1 MEDIKK
7 EIVQDVQKE
16 ITATK
21 KRGCG
26 KYVFLTMLVLLL
38 LGAGLVWWFYYNS
51 KSDGTRTV
59 YLVKISHKG
68 NIFKTYEGEALV
80 SIGASP
86 QTSITAD
93 KFIYSVTS
101 PSLYDSLTK
110 YEGQKL
116 TLEYRQYRKTLPWR
130 GDSEYI
136 VTGFKKPAF

>member
-1 MEDIKK
+1 MEDLKNEEAQKVATNKK
-7 EIVQDVQKE
+7 S
-16 ITATK
+16 
-21 KRGCG
+21 GCG
-26 KYVFLTMLVLLL
+26 KYVFMTTVVLLL
-38 LGAGLVWWFYYNS
+38 IFVGLGWWFFFNP

-68 NIFKTYEGEALV
+68 NVFKTYEGEALV

-101 PSLYDSLTK
+101 PALYDSLTK

-116 TLEYRQYRKTLPWR
+116 TLEYQQYRKTLPWR

-136 VTGFKKPAF
+136 VTGFTKPAF

>member
-1 MEDIKK
+1 MEDVKFD
-7 EIVQDVQKE
+7 DVQKVQQ
-16 ITATK
+16 K
-21 KRGCG
+21 KKNGFR
-26 KYVFLTMLVLLL
+26 KFLWKFCIVLVLIISFLIY
-38 LGAGLVWWFYYNS
+38 WYYFNV

-101 PSLYDSLTK
+101 KALYDSLTR
-110 YEGQKL
+110 YEGQKM
-116 TLEYRQYRKTLPWR
+116 TLKYHQYRKILPWR
-130 GDSEYI
+130 GDSDYI
-136 VTGFKKPAF
+136 VIGIEKPAF